1 MRYASFVLLICSA
14 LMLGGC
20 SAALGVRSTA
30 ITGSGNLITQD
41 FDFTGF
47 ETVDAGSNFKVT
59 VRRGDAFSVKV
70 TSDDNVA
77 DILKVTSG
85 RGKLTLGVKPGAYSM
100 NNVTMKAEVT
110 LPALTTVIG
119 RANAVVTFE
128 RFVPGRFT
136 LNLSGNAIVEGE
148 IHTGKLDLDA
158 DGNGQ
163 ARVRGVADSVN
174 LRGKGN
180 AILTL
185 GELAAKQANV
195 DLNNN
200 AMATV
205 QASQSLDYTLN
216 GNAGLAYSGGAQLG
230 KQQARGNSWARS
242 GE

>member
-1 MRYASFVLLICSA
+1 
-14 LMLGGC
+14 MLGGC
-20 SAALGVRSTA
+20 SAVLGVRSTA
-30 ITGSGNLITQD
+30 ITGSGNLVTQD
-41 FDFTGF
+41 FDLTGF
-47 ETVDAGSNFKVT
+47 ETIDAGSNFKVT
-59 VRRGDAFSVKV
+59 VRRGDAFSVEV

-110 LPALTTVIG
+110 LPALTAVMG
-119 RANAVVTFE
+119 RDNAVVTFE
-128 RFVPGRFT
+128 RFEPGRFT
-136 LNLSGNAIVEGE
+136 LNLAGNAIAEGE
-148 IHTGKLDLDA
+148 VHTGKLDLVA

-163 ARVRGVADSVN
+163 ARLSGTADN
-174 LRGKGN
+174 LDLRGKGN

-185 GELAAKQANV
+185 GELAAKQAYV
-195 DLNNN
+195 DMNNN

-205 QASQSLDYTLN
+205 EASQSLDYTLN
-216 GNAGLAYSGGAQLG
+216 GNAGLAYSGGAKLG